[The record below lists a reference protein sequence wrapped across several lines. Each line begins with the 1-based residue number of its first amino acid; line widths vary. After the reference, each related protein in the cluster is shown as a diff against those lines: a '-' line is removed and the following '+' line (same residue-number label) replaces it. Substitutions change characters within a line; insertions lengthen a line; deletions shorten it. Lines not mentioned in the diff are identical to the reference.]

1 MLWSHPYDGRFY
13 LVLAAGLA
21 GLLILAFR
29 LAQAPGARS
38 AVLFVLRALA
48 LGLLVLIL
56 LNPVRVNQAEYRGPE
71 PPAFFLF
78 DESRSMGLEAP
89 KTRARAA
96 DDLIAT
102 ALARIPQQDRPPIL
116 RFGFGRELAA
126 IPKSRQGLLPQFDE
140 TRLNRA
146 LEELPSRFGD
156 SAPFA
161 VFLFSDGRASEPESL
176 EPTTLAYHRMGIP
189 VHVIPVG
196 DEAVSGDVAVQDIDA
211 PRNAQPGTRVPV
223 RVTVRSHGYAGQRAE
238 LQIRSNM
245 RDRGEPLATLPITLS
260 GGEQAHELVIETDQA
275 KGPLTVEVS
284 PLPHEAIATNNAVP
298 FQIMPRDPKI
308 RVLYMEGTPEGEWAF
323 VRDALHED
331 PNIECTPLTVDNQM
345 GAQQRLYRV
354 SDPSRGFPTSRQ
366 ELFSYDVVICSDI
379 ARSAFTP
386 QQLDWTV
393 ELVGER
399 GGGFAMV
406 GGYTSFGAGGWD
418 QTSWDGL
425 IPIDMSGHGLGR
437 SEYFNGPVRV
447 VIPPRAAEH
456 PIWRIVDDPRKN
468 LDVLARIPEF
478 NGTNLTDRLKPAAT
492 ALGLSDQ
499 PLPGSNIV
507 TVFSA
512 QAFGK
517 GRSFAMATDTTV
529 GWGQQFERV
538 WGEGDNRYFRKFW
551 RNVVRWLSENSD
563 AAHRQLRVETDKV
576 IYRPGQEIQVTAR
589 AYDNEQ
595 NQTDNLRVAASLH
608 NASQGMATGSEPTL
622 VNLTPQLDDHSYR
635 GKLTAPPATTNFE
648 NPGSTIHR
656 LALNVHS
663 LDGDREVARTSLEL
677 QVIDD
682 PAEFRDPRPDPAKLH
697 TIARD
702 TSARVLRNPADLA
715 AAIAAHP
722 KASVRKVVTRWPVWD
737 SLALW
742 TLLIG
747 VLSAEWIVRR
757 LKGLA

>member
-1 MLWSHPYDGRFY
+1 MAWSHPYDLRY
-13 LVLAAGLA
+13 YSVLAAGLV
-21 GLLILAFR
+21 GLLVLAFR
-29 LAQAPGARS
+29 LARAPGAKS
-38 AVLFVLRALA
+38 VVLLILRALA
-48 LGLLVLIL
+48 IGILVLIL
-56 LNPVRVNQAEYRGPE
+56 LNPVRVNESEYRGPE
-71 PPAFFLF
+71 PPAVFLF
-78 DESRSMGLEAP
+78 DESRSMGLEGP
-89 KTRARAA
+89 RTRARAV

-102 ALARIPQQDRPPIL
+102 ALARVPEQNRPPLL

-126 IPKSRQGLLPQFDE
+126 ISGSQNGLLAKFDE

-146 LEELPSRFGD
+146 LEELPSRFGA

-176 EPTTLAYHRMGIP
+176 EATALAYHHLGIP
-189 VHVIPVG
+189 LHVIPVG

-211 PRNAQPGTRVPV
+211 PRNAQPGTRVPI
-223 RVTVRSHGYAGQRAE
+223 RVTVRSQGYVGERA
-238 LQIRSNM
+238 LLRIRSSM
-245 RDRGEPLATLPITLS
+245 RGRAAPLATLPITLS

-275 KGPLTVEVS
+275 KGPLSVEVS
-284 PLPHEAIATNNAVP
+284 PLPHEAIAANNVVP

-308 RVLYMEGTPEGEWAF
+308 RVLYMEGTPGSEFAF

-345 GAQQRLYRV
+345 GSQPRLYRV
-354 SDPSRGFPTSRQ
+354 DDPSRGFPTSRQ

-379 ARSAFTP
+379 ARTSFTP
-386 QQLDWTV
+386 EQLDWTV

-425 IPIDMSGHGLGR
+425 IPIDMRGRGLAR
-437 SEYFNGPVRV
+437 SEYYEGPLRV
-447 VIPPRAAEH
+447 VIPPRAADH
-456 PIWRIVDDPRKN
+456 PIWRIVDDPQKN
-468 LDVLARIPEF
+468 LDILARMPGF
-478 NGTNLTDRLKPAAT
+478 NGTNLTERLKPAAT

-499 PLPGSNIV
+499 ALPGSNIV

-512 QAFGK
+512 QAFGR

-551 RNVVRWLSENSD
+551 RNVVRWLSEHSD

-576 IYRPGQEIQVTAR
+576 IYRPGQEIQVTAH
-589 AYDNEQ
+589 AYDDQQ
-595 NQTDNLRVAASLH
+595 NQTDSLRVAASLH
-608 NASQGMATGSEPTL
+608 HASQQMAAGSEMTL
-622 VNLTPQLDDHSYR
+622 VNLTPQLDDHSFR
-635 GKLTAPPATTNFE
+635 GKLTAPPASANFE

-656 LALNVHS
+656 VVLDVHS
-663 LDGDREVARTSLEL
+663 LDGDREVARTSLDL

-682 PAEFRDPRPDPAKLH
+682 PVEFRDPRPDRAQLEGLARATAGRVIQTPAE
-697 TIARD
+697 
-702 TSARVLRNPADLA
+702 LA
-715 AAIAAHP
+715 SLLAQHP
-722 KASVRKVVTRWPVWD
+722 QASVRRVVTRSPVWD
-737 SLALW
+737 NPWLW
-742 TLLIG
+742 LLFLG
-747 VLSAEWIVRR
+747 LLSAEWLLRR
-757 LKGLA
+757 RKGLA